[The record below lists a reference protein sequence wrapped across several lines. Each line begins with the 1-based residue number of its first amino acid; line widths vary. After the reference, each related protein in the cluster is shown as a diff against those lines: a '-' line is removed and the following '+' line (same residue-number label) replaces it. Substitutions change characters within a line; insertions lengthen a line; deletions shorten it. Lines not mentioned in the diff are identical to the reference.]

1 VVAAARIARGEALRT
16 GVVVHKLTGSGNDF
30 VAFDGRDVAPADL
43 TPAFIAAVC
52 DRRHGVGADGV
63 MLLAPPTDPDTHFAF
78 HFWNSDGSPGP
89 MCGNGA
95 LCATRLATV
104 LRFAPA
110 DGEVRFTTG
119 SGVHRGRLAGEDR
132 SQIELPD
139 CDLPVATPAI
149 ASAGGERNAMV
160 GRPSVPHLVLEVD
173 NLDEV
178 DLAAR
183 GPLLRHDPAL
193 GPGGANVNWVSK
205 APDGSWRMRTYE
217 RGVEG
222 ETMACGTGSIACAL
236 ALAATGRV
244 ESPVRIWTRSG
255 LPLDISWARN
265 GAKATGIRLVGE
277 GRVVFRGILGSLPTD
292 RA

>member
-1 VVAAARIARGEALRT
+1 VL
-16 GVVVHKLTGSGNDF
+16 HKLTGSGNDF
-30 VAFDGRDVAPADL
+30 VAFDGRDVAPGDL

-63 MLLAPPTDPDTHFAF
+63 MLLAPPTNPDTHFAF
-78 HFWNSDGSPGP
+78 LFWNSDGSPGP

-95 LCATRLATV
+95 LCAARLATV
-104 LRFAPA
+104 LQLAPA
-110 DGEVRFTTG
+110 DGEVRFTTEA
-119 SGVHRGRLAGEDR
+119 GVHRGRLAGEDR

-139 CDLPVATPAI
+139 CDLPVANPVI
-149 ASAGGERNAMV
+149 ASAAGERNPMV

-178 DLAAR
+178 DPAAR

-193 GPGGANVNWVSK
+193 PPGGANVNWVAR

-222 ETMACGTGSIACAL
+222 ETMACGTGAIACAL
-236 ALAATGRV
+236 ALAVAGKAD
-244 ESPVRIWTRSG
+244 SPVRIWARSG
-255 LPLDISWARN
+255 LPLDISWTRD
-265 GAKATGIRLVGE
+265 GTRATGIRLVGE
-277 GRVVFRGILGSLPTD
+277 GRVVFRGILGSLPTIK
-292 RA
+292 A

>member
-1 VVAAARIARGEALRT
+1 MRA

-63 MLLAPPTDPDTHFAF
+63 MLLAPRTSPDTHFAF
-78 HFWNSDGSPGP
+78 HFWNSDGSAGP

-104 LRFAPA
+104 LQLAPA

-119 SGVHRGRLAGEDR
+119 AGVHRGWLAGEDR

-149 ASAGGERNAMV
+149 ASAGGEHSPMV

-178 DLAAR
+178 DVAAR

-193 GPGGANVNWVSK
+193 GSGGANVNWVTK

-255 LPLDISWARN
+255 LPLDISWVRN
-265 GAKATGIRLVGE
+265 GTMATGIRLVGE
-277 GRVVFRGILGSLPTD
+277 GRVVFRGILGSIPTN